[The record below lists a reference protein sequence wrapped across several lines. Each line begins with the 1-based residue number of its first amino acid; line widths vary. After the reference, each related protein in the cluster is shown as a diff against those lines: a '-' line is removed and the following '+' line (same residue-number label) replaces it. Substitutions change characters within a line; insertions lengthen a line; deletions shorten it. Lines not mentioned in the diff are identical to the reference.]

1 MIVKNNIQAI
11 LDKQGKTQASLARD
25 MGVSDTTVNRMVS
38 GRVSNVTVVT
48 AIKIMDALGIKD
60 IKEVFYLTNISK
72 GSK

>member
-25 MGVSDTTVNRMVS
+25 MGVSDTTINRMVS
-38 GRVSNVTVVT
+38 GRVSNVTVIT

-60 IKEVFYLTNISK
+60 IKEVFYLTNVNE